1 MVQFLFQVLAFLAC
15 ILLIAGFVLLFL
27 LFVVVIKNLL
37 KDLGG

>member
-1 MVQFLFQVLAFLAC
+1 MVQFLFHVLAFLAC

-37 KDLGG
+37 RDLGG